1 MDIDIQELTQHPELL
16 NNETL
21 YGLREMTAQ
30 YPYFQPARL
39 LLLKNLYIM
48 HDPSFDRELRQS
60 AIFFTD
66 RSVLFNLIEASHYRL
81 KKKTKQ
87 SFSNTIRDEKAA
99 SHDDARTVS
108 IIDEYLNTM
117 PEDGGEKSEEE
128 PKPHKHRKPTP
139 ADATVDYMAYLLA
152 TDFEE
157 LDNMGSEP
165 TPDDT
170 RTVSLIDN
178 FINKESGR
186 ITLKEEPQFLPEVEI
201 EDNSEHTPDTE
212 LLTET
217 MASIYIKQGKYK
229 KALDVMDKMK
239 ETNSKK
245 NRYFSD
251 QERFLK
257 MLVMAKSKS
266 E

>member
-1 MDIDIQELTQHPELL
+1 MDIDIQELTQHPEML
-16 NNETL
+16 NHETL

-48 HDPSFDRELRQS
+48 HDPTFDDELRRS
-60 AIFFTD
+60 AIYFTD
-66 RSVLFNLIEASHYRL
+66 RRVLFNLIEASHYRL
-81 KKKTKQ
+81 KKKSPK
-87 SFSNTIRDEKAA
+87 SFSSTQKEEKTV

-108 IIDEYLNTM
+108 IIDEYLSTM
-117 PEDGGEKSEEE
+117 PEDVGEKQDEE
-128 PKPHKHRKPTP
+128 KPHKHRKPTP

-157 LDNMGSEP
+157 LDNTGSEP
-165 TPDDT
+165 VADNT

-186 ITLKEEPQFLPEVEI
+186 ITLQEEPQFLPEVKI
-201 EDNSEHTPDTE
+201 EDNSEHSPETE

-217 MASIYIKQGKYK
+217 MASIYIKQGKYR
-229 KALDVMDKMK
+229 KALDVMGKIK
-239 ETNSKK
+239 ETSGKK
-245 NRYFSD
+245 NRYFDD

>member
-1 MDIDIQELTQHPELL
+1 MEIDIQELTQHPELL
-16 NNETL
+16 NHETL

-48 HDPSFDRELRQS
+48 HDPTFDDELRRS
-60 AIFFTD
+60 AIYFTD

-81 KKKTKQ
+81 KKKKMR
-87 SFSNTIRDEKAA
+87 SFSNSSRDENPA

-108 IIDEYLNTM
+108 LIDEFLNTM
-117 PEDGGEKSEEE
+117 PKEKSEEE
-128 PKPHKHRKPTP
+128 GEQPKPHKHRKPTP

-157 LDNMGSEP
+157 LDNMGHEP
-165 TPDDT
+165 APDDT

-186 ITLKEEPQFLPEVEI
+186 ITLQEEPQFLPEVAI
-201 EDNSEHTPDTE
+201 EDNSEHSPETE

-239 ETNSKK
+239 ETKSKK
-245 NRYFSD
+245 NRYFDD

>member
-1 MDIDIQELTQHPELL
+1 
-16 NNETL
+16 
-21 YGLREMTAQ
+21 
-30 YPYFQPARL
+30 
-39 LLLKNLYIM
+39 
-48 HDPSFDRELRQS
+48 
-60 AIFFTD
+60 
-66 RSVLFNLIEASHYRL
+66 
-81 KKKTKQ
+81 
-87 SFSNTIRDEKAA
+87 
-99 SHDDARTVS
+99 
-108 IIDEYLNTM
+108 M